1 MKCKITKK
9 IPNRQKVTNII
20 TNFAA
25 RNSIKAKIMRHLTT
39 FILLLTSLFGYSQ
52 NNQIEGYSDIMDPP
66 TRTILDNYL
75 DSINIYKHR
84 IDSLEK
90 ENSRLNHQWGEPLNR
105 YSRLFTPITF
115 YNDLAH
121 RHFSLEEDDAL
132 TTDNQLLVDNALMN
146 IYINHPEF
154 VRGKMQIRTPKAE
167 NKKKDEKVVALN
179 PAYEAYNVPKAEE
192 INVDKIDLMIK
203 KPNFWSLRG
212 EFFLQMMQNYYSAK
226 WYQGGESNYSALSR
240 VTLWADYNNKQKV
253 KFENKL
259 EMHLGFMTNKSDTVH
274 SVKTSSDL
282 FRYTG
287 KLGIQATKKWYY
299 TLQVVANT
307 QFMRTFASN
316 SHTVNSDFMSPLNIN
331 ASLGMDYNMSW
342 FKKRLTGTVH
352 LAPLSCNYKYV
363 DRLALATRNGIDE
376 GKHSKFDYGST
387 FQVDFNWK
395 FSDNVNW
402 RTRLYGYTTYHRM
415 DLQWENTLN
424 LKISKILTASV
435 YVYPRFDDSSISR
448 KDEKLGYFQLKEY
461 TSFGLTYSF

>member
-9 IPNRQKVTNII
+9 IPNRQKVTKII
-20 TNFAA
+20 TNFAVRNPINA
-25 RNSIKAKIMRHLTT
+25 RIMRYLTT
-39 FILLLTSLFGYSQ
+39 IILLFTTLFGYSQ
-52 NNQIEGYSDIMDPP
+52 NNQNASINVYNEVVERSV
-66 TRTILDNYL
+66 LDKYL
-75 DSINIYKHR
+75 DSIAIYKQR
-84 IDSLEK
+84 IDSLER
-90 ENSRLNHQWGEPLNR
+90 ENSRLNHQWGESINR
-105 YSRLFTPITF
+105 YSRLFTPLTF

-121 RHFSLEEDDAL
+121 RHFSLDEDDAL

-154 VRGKMQIRTPKAE
+154 VKGHMQVRKPKAE
-167 NKKKDEKVVALN
+167 NKKKEDKTVNLN
-179 PAYEAYNVPKAEE
+179 PAYEVYNVPKAEE

-212 EFFLQMMQNYYSAK
+212 EVYLQMMQNYYSAK

-240 VTLWADYNNKQKV
+240 ITLWADYNNKQKV

-282 FRYTG
+282 LRYTG
-287 KLGIQATKKWYY
+287 KLGIQANKKWYY

-316 SHTVNSDFMSPLNIN
+316 SNNVNSDFMSPLNIN

-363 DRLALATRNGIDE
+363 DRLNLATRNGIDE

-395 FSDNVNW
+395 FSENVSW
-402 RTRLYGYTTYHRM
+402 RTRLYGYTTYKRM
-415 DLQWENTLN
+415 ELQWENTLN

-435 YVYPRFDDSSISR
+435 YVYPRFDDSNISR

-461 TSFGLTYSF
+461 TSFGLTYAF